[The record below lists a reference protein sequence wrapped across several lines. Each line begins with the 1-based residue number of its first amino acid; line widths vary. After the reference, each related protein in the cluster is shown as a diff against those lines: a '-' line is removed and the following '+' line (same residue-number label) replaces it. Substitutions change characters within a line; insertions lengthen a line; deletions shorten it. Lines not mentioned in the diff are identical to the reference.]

1 MQQITLLKDQ
11 MKEYE
16 QNVQELEAAKE
27 QLEEDSFSTQ
37 NSLQQMEKL
46 HAQVY
51 MYTRVNLV
59 TMHFERLVMKGLS
72 SVS

>member
-1 MQQITLLKDQ
+1 MQQITLLRDQ

-46 HAQVY
+46 HTQVY
-51 MYTRVNLV
+51 MYNRVNLV
-59 TMHFERLVMKGLS
+59 TMHFKHLVMKGVN

>member
-1 MQQITLLKDQ
+1 MQQITLLREQ

-16 QNVQELEAAKE
+16 QNVQELEATKK

-46 HAQVY
+46 HTQVC
-51 MYTRVNLV
+51 MYT
-59 TMHFERLVMKGLS
+59 M
-72 SVS
+72 